1 MAGIFSLVFYRNEV
15 YFLPL
20 PLALHSPTPHLL
32 TQARFQL
39 GMEKNHSVWVY
50 SLSDLRESH
59 CKAQNN
65 GKQIKFL
72 LMELIC

>member
-1 MAGIFSLVFYRNEV
+1 MAGIFSLVFSRNEA

-20 PLALHSPTPHLL
+20 PLALRSPTPHLL
-32 TQARFQL
+32 TQGQFQL

-50 SLSDLRESH
+50 SFLGLRESH

-65 GKQIKFL
+65 GKQNKFL